1 MGLEKRL
8 IGGRVV
14 CQHSGGLHGVSSYGG
29 AMEGGYS
36 VTVLCNQGDVDV
48 QPFQDACYNYLLGQP
63 LSYDNNWALPC
74 GKEFSAPEM
83 LCGDFVAHEGVPSHT
98 IVQLKDGKLT
108 ASVKLVDHSQRVST
122 LRFYFRDG
130 EAWAVKCYTRIYQK
144 AKA

>member
-1 MGLEKRL
+1 
-8 IGGRVV
+8 
-14 CQHSGGLHGVSSYGG
+14 
-29 AMEGGYS
+29 MEGGYS

-108 ASVKLVDHSQRVST
+108 AMYGNIPVDLLYCGDNIFAAVKQEDHSQRVST
-122 LRFYFRDG
+122 FRFYFRDG
-130 EAWAVKCYTRIYQK
+130 SLGCKMLYQNLSESQGITWCSSK
-144 AKA
+144 YR